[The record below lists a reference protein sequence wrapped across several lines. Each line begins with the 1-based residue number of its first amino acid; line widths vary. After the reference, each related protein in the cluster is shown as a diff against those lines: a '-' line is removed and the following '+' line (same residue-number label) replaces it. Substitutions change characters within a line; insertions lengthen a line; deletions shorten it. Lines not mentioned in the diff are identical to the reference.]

1 MLEQLTTELVEWI
14 YALPPASIYGVFL
27 AVAYLENVLPPIP
40 GDVLV
45 AYGGYLAAES
55 VISLTPVYLLTT
67 GASVV
72 GFMTM
77 YALGSRWGTQ
87 LQQRKKHWLVRFIPL
102 HYITRTQAWMTRWG
116 QGVVVANRFLAGTRS
131 VIALTAG
138 ISHTPPALTALS
150 STVSSLLWNA
160 LLLAFGWVVHEN
172 WRLIGDY
179 LSAWGQGVLV
189 LLALIVVA
197 RLAWVRL
204 RRGQGGEGGESPG
217 SEA

>member
-14 YALPPASIYGVFL
+14 YALPPISIYGVFL
-27 AVAYLENVLPPIP
+27 AVAYLENVVPPIP

-45 AYGGYLAAES
+45 AFGGYLAAES
-55 VISLTPVYLLTT
+55 VIGLTPVYLLTT
-67 GASVV
+67 VASVA

-87 LQQRKKHWLVRFIPL
+87 LEEKKRHWLVRFVPL
-102 HYITRTQAWMTRWG
+102 QYITRTQAWMKRWG

-138 ISHTPPALTALS
+138 ISHTPPARTVLS
-150 STVSSLLWNA
+150 SAVSSLLWNA

-172 WRLIGDY
+172 WRVIGDY
-179 LSAWGQGVLV
+179 LSAWGQAVLV
-189 LLALIVVA
+189 LLALGLLA

-204 RRGQGGEGGESPG
+204 RSGSGGDDGEGD
-217 SEA
+217 EAP